1 MQNTPSALTATID
14 AMSFAHDIILASD
27 GNSVT
32 MSSDPLNKHLIT
44 EKISRRGSHDLHRIN
59 FKDPLRELVLI
70 SEKPGSNVDT
80 TFMTNVM
87 NLAQEAA
94 VLNDIKEVRMGKD
107 HEILD
112 SLAGYP
118 ETEPP
123 TNQKTGISLASAFHS
138 SKDVVDPVKEMT
150 FLRRLKSLDES
161 DSEGLNS
168 DRLVLSKIA
177 LIRRTKKA
185 VTVTIEN
192 TEINDRRD
200 EFSGDTMSAHESN
213 DKTIN
218 DNEDDDVTTFEEI
231 KNNMELFHLRKSMHP
246 DFQLK
251 SDKYKKRNRPFRRNR

>member
-1 MQNTPSALTATID
+1 MQNPASALTATID

-32 MSSDPLNKHLIT
+32 MSTDPLNKHLIT
-44 EKISRRGSHDLHRIN
+44 EKLPRRASHDLRIN

-80 TFMTNVM
+80 TYMTSVM

-107 HEILD
+107 HEFID

-118 ETEPP
+118 EPELP

-138 SKDVVDPVKEMT
+138 SKDVVDPVKETT
-150 FLRRLKSLDES
+150 FLRRLRSLDES

-168 DRLVLSKIA
+168 DKLVLSKIA

-185 VTVTIEN
+185 VTRTIES
-192 TEINDRRD
+192 TEMNDTHH
-200 EFSGDTMSAHESN
+200 EFSGDAMSPRQL
-213 DKTIN
+213 N

-251 SDKYKKRNRPFRRNR
+251 SNKYKKRNKPSRRNR